1 VRPEAKRAI
10 EALGRMRPR
19 TVLLTGDT
27 KAVADA
33 VARSLGISGVEAD
46 LLPDE
51 KLARIRA
58 LKAKG
63 RSVAMIGDGIND
75 APALTEADVGFAMGS
90 GTDVARESADVVLLG
105 NDLVRFVERSQ
116 SPGAPAGSSGR
127 TLPARSSSM
136 SWASAWRRS
145 AS

>member
-105 NDLVRFVERSQ
+105 TTWFASSKRSQ

-127 TLPARSSSM
+127 TLPTTDSVRHQHL
-136 SWASAWRRS
+136 
-145 AS
+145 